1 MVWALIIVAA
11 LCIILALGFYAGRLL
26 FLLKQQNKRQ
36 QKAKNQR
43 IETITESVF
52 TIAKAME
59 QQQCDLSEGVIRIVN
74 LLDALPLK
82 TPPDFK
88 SKFPHIHALFIEVSG
103 FAILEKR
110 QQLTK
115 AERRKQDIAR
125 EQIEAEH
132 ETRVLSEL
140 EGLKAYCSEL
150 SPTLAW

>member
-36 QKAKNQR
+36 LKAKNQR

-150 SPTLAW
+150 SPTLA

>member
-150 SPTLAW
+150 SPTLA